1 MVRGTSP
8 MLQSSEPGSLICRL
22 HRGWKQ
28 QLGEPGVALHSGTSF
43 TTLQRLGIIHLGR
56 EAERVSELSLME
68 MLKVF
73 SARKGAAVLPA
84 LH

>member
-22 HRGWKQ
+22 HQGWKQ

-43 TTLQRLGIIHLGR
+43 ITLQRLGIIHLGR